1 MNAGDRQLLIEKCA
15 QVLHRALVEI
25 RNLSRCVDNTN
36 RIHELADIIHNL
48 PLFQVGRDEF
58 AVVHIRENCKIT
70 KANTESTDYILEYL
84 IWTKKNSMN
93 AITVLPG
100 IGLHRKNSQ

>member
-15 QVLHRALVEI
+15 KSCTGHWWKSEISAL
-25 RNLSRCVDNTN
+25 VDNTN

-58 AVVHIRENCKIT
+58 AVVHIGEELQDY
-70 KANTESTDYILEYL
+70 ESKYGVNGLYTRILDLDEE
-84 IWTKKNSMN
+84 KFND